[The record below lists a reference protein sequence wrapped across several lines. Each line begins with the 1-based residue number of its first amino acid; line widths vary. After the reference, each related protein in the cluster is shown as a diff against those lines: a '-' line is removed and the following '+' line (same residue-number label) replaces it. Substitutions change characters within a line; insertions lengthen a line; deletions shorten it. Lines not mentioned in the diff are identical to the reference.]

1 MVSAASSGPPWDSAA
16 GSVGHNSDVHDDP
29 AIATLAQFLRT
40 HGRVLA
46 LTGAGCSTESGI
58 PDYRDAN
65 GAWKH
70 ARPVMYQQFVGSHAT
85 RQRYWARS
93 LVGWRRIAAAAPG
106 RAHRALARLE
116 AAGLVGSVLTQNVDG
131 LHTSAGSRDVI
142 DLHGRLDTVQCL
154 SCGELSAREDFQAR
168 LEACNPHLRQ
178 VLPAAV
184 APDGDAALSD
194 VDYGSVNVPECARC
208 GGLLKPHVVFFG
220 EGVPPSRVAEAFA
233 RLEAAEA
240 VLVVGSSLMV
250 FSGYRFVQAAV
261 RDGKPV
267 AAVNVGKTR
276 ADADL
281 ALKVVASCGDALDA
295 VADALTSRLEPSRL
309 VRPVTDPQDWR
320 PASRG

>member
-1 MVSAASSGPPWDSAA
+1 M
-16 GSVGHNSDVHDDP
+16 HDDP

-40 HGRVLA
+40 HGRVLV

-65 GAWKH
+65 GEWKH

-154 SCGELSAREDFQAR
+154 SCGELTPRADFQVR
-168 LEACNPHLRQ
+168 LAAHNPQLAH
-178 VLPAAV
+178 VPAAAA
-184 APDGDAALSD
+184 APDGDAALAG
-194 VDYGSVNVPECARC
+194 VDYASVDVPPCAAC
-208 GGLLKPHVVFFG
+208 GGVLKPHVVFFG
-220 EGVPPSRVAEAFA
+220 EGVPPARLSEAFA
-233 RLEAAEA
+233 RLEAADA
-240 VLVVGSSLMV
+240 LLVVGSSLMV

-267 AAVNVGKTR
+267 AAVNMGKTR

-295 VADALTSRLEPSRL
+295 LANALTSRLEPSPPL
-309 VRPVTDPQDWR
+309 RPVTDPQEWR
-320 PASRG
+320 RASRG